1 MSKANQFNAAGY
13 FVGVVEDY
21 GLLPNNA
28 TYLEPDLKP
37 GFVPKW
43 TGTDW
48 EQVKNHTSK
57 AYDGQ
62 PQTPTDYWLPGDTWE
77 TPARY
82 MTEFGPLPEGAL
94 LEQPEKTQAEIDA
107 ERIEQIH
114 VQLMEI
120 DIKSIRALRA
130 NETERLAELEAETV
144 ALREE
149 LERLNNA

>member
-1 MSKANQFNAAGY
+1 
-13 FVGVVEDY
+13 
-21 GLLPNNA
+21 
-28 TYLEPDLKP
+28 
-37 GFVPKW
+37 
-43 TGTDW
+43 
-48 EQVKNHTSK
+48 
-57 AYDGQ
+57 
-62 PQTPTDYWLPGDTWE
+62 
-77 TPARY
+77 
-82 MTEFGPLPEGAL
+82 MTEFGPLPADAL

-130 NETERLAELEAETV
+130 NETERLAELEAEAV